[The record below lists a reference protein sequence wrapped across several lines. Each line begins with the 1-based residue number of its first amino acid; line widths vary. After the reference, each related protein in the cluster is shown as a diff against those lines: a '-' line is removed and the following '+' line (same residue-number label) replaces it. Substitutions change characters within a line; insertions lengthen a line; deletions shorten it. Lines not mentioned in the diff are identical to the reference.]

1 MRDTVDE
8 ITTDGYGISA
18 VKGIHYGVWVLVAA
32 VLTNLGAI
40 GLGRFAIGMI
50 IPKMG
55 AGLGLTNTQ
64 LGIIVSGMFTGYLA
78 TTVISGALATRI
90 GPRKVIATSMCMVSV
105 GMVIAGT
112 ASGFWAALIGQLLT
126 GIGAGGSNVPTLGLI
141 TRWYSQKNRG
151 TATGIV
157 LVGSGLGFALSGIL
171 VPYIIDVYGASGW
184 RASWFYLSFIVLIIT
199 ILGVLIFRNSPS
211 EVGLKPVGEAL
222 NPVTPDAI
230 QQDQSAEHGH
240 WKDVYRSRPLWELG
254 FIYLMFGFSYVGFT
268 TFFAKYLVEEVGFT
282 HGSAGELWFIVG
294 LISLAS
300 GFLWGI
306 LSDKIGRRTT
316 LIIVYALQGLCLAS
330 LGATHTPTIIVIA
343 SVVYATTLW
352 SIPSIVSATCADY
365 VGGRLAPAA
374 IGMVTIFFGIGQVL
388 SPSLSGYVKDL
399 THSFAIPFLISAAAN
414 AIGALLALML
424 PDRGGNPNH

>member
-8 ITTDGYGISA
+8 ITTGGYGVPA
-18 VKGIHYGVWVLVAA
+18 DRGIHYGVWVLIAA

-64 LGIIVSGMFTGYLA
+64 LGIIVSGMFIGYLL

-141 TRWYSQKNRG
+141 TRWYSQKIRG

-171 VPYIIDVYGASGW
+171 VPYIIDAYGASGW
-184 RASWFYLSFIVLIIT
+184 RASWFYLSCIVFVIT
-199 ILGVLIFRNSPS
+199 VLGALIFRNSPS
-211 EVGLKPVGEAL
+211 EVGLKPIGGNVSSEGSGELQRDDDGA
-222 NPVTPDAI
+222 
-230 QQDQSAEHGH
+230 HGH

-268 TFFAKYLVEEVGFT
+268 TFFAKYLVEEIGFT

-294 LISLAS
+294 LISLVS

-306 LSDKIGRRTT
+306 LSDKIGRRIT

-330 LGATHTPTIIVIA
+330 LGATHNPTVIIIA
-343 SVVYATTLW
+343 SIVYATTLW
-352 SIPSIVSATCADY
+352 SIPSIMSAACADY
-365 VGGRLAPAA
+365 VGGPLAPAA

-414 AIGALLALML
+414 ATGALLSLML
-424 PDRGGNPNH
+424 PNRDDHPNN